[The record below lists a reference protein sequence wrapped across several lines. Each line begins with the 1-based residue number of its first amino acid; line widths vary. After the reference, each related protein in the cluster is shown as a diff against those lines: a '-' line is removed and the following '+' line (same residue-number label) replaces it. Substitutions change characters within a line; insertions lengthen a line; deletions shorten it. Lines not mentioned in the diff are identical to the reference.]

1 MLHFYRVSFCLM
13 LLWFSFSC
21 IQKVRKN
28 AENQQKLS
36 PQAINLNLATISEL
50 ESLPGI
56 SEETAKKIIEYRE
69 KNGGFRRVEELLL
82 IKRVSD
88 KKFRELRPFIKVE

>member
-1 MLHFYRVSFCLM
+1 M

-36 PQAINLNLATISEL
+36 PQTINLNLATISEL